1 MNETMQIIEIAYID
15 DSIPNEWKHLRGS
28 IVIEKREGKYWL
40 LLAVMIVVCVF
51 YPLMQIMRERG
62 DLRTFR

>member
-28 IVIEKREGKYWL
+28 IVIEKERENTDCCLWWW
-40 LLAVMIVVCVF
+40 
-51 YPLMQIMRERG
+51 
-62 DLRTFR
+62 